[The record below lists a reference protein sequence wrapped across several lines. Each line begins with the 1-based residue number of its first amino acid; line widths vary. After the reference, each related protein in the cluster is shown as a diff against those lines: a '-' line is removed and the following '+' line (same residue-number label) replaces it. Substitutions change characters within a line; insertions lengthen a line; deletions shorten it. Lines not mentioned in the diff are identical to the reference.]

1 MTDLSFPTLT
11 RRHLL
16 GGLGATAFVGRARA
30 EDETPTAATAGTLA
44 LQPFHGPH
52 QAGIV
57 TPQPAAALYVAFD
70 VLAERRADLAPL
82 MRTLT
87 ERLAFLT
94 RGGAVPESHPQLPP
108 RDSGILG
115 PTVLSDNLTA
125 TVSVGASLFDY
136 RFGLARARPRHL
148 GPMERFSNDALDPA
162 QCHGDLLIQF
172 CSNTAETNIHALR
185 DVIKAT
191 PGLLAPR
198 WKVEGFLPP
207 HVVKTMGADTVR
219 NMLGFKDGTAN
230 LDARDPRVMDR
241 YVWVGP
247 NHGEPAWAVGGSY
260 QVVRIIRTLVERW
273 DRTPLGEQEAIIG
286 RHKGS
291 GAPLRQG
298 HERDTPDYAA
308 DPNGEAVSLAAHIRL
323 ANPRLP
329 GTEDNLILR
338 RSYNYSRGITA
349 AGQLDMGLLF
359 VCYQADLTAGFITV
373 QNRLSGE
380 GLEEYIRPIG
390 GGYFFALPGA
400 AGPENILGEDLLAA
414 P

>member
-1 MTDLSFPTLT
+1 MRFSSPVST
-11 RRHLL
+11 RRRFL
-16 GGLGATAFVGRARA
+16 GGLGAAALLGPARA
-30 EDETPTAATAGTLA
+30 EDATPTTATEGTLVA
-44 LQPFHGPH
+44 QPFYGSH

-70 VLAERRADLAPL
+70 VLAERRGELPHL
-82 MRTLT
+82 FRTLT

-94 RGGAVPESHPQLPP
+94 RGGAVPDVHPQLPP
-108 RDSGILG
+108 RNSGILG
-115 PTVLSDNLTA
+115 PTVLPDNLTA

-136 RFGLARARPRHL
+136 RFGLGRARPRHL
-148 GPMERFSNDALDPA
+148 GSMERFPNDALDPA

-191 PGLLAPR
+191 PGLLTPR
-198 WKVEGFLPP
+198 WKIEGFLPP

-230 LDARDPRVMDR
+230 LDARDPRLMDR

-247 NHGEPAWAVGGSY
+247 GQGEPAWAIGGSY

-286 RHKGS
+286 RHKGT
-291 GAPLRQG
+291 GAPLRQA
-298 HERDTPDYAA
+298 HERDVPDYAA
-308 DPNGEAVSLAAHIRL
+308 DPDGEAISLAAHIRL

-329 GTEDNLILR
+329 GTEGSLILR
-338 RSYNYSRGITA
+338 RSYNYSRGLTA

-359 VCYQADLTAGFITV
+359 VCYQADLAAGFITV

-390 GGYFFALPGA
+390 GGYFFALPGIPGA
-400 AGPENILGEDLLAA
+400 ESFLGEGMLAA
-414 P
+414 I

>member
-1 MTDLSFPTLT
+1 MMRLPSPVST
-11 RRHLL
+11 RRSFL
-16 GGLGATAFVGRARA
+16 GGLGAAALLRPARA
-30 EDETPTAATAGTLA
+30 EDATPTTATEGTLVA
-44 LQPFHGPH
+44 QPFYGIH

-57 TPQPAAALYVAFD
+57 TPQPAAALSIAFD
-70 VLAERRADLAPL
+70 VLAERRGELPHL
-82 MRTLT
+82 FRTLT

-94 RGGAVPESHPQLPP
+94 RGGAVPDVHPQLPP
-108 RDSGILG
+108 RNSGILG
-115 PTVLSDNLTA
+115 PTVLPDNLTA

-148 GPMERFSNDALDPA
+148 GPMERFANDALDPA

-185 DVIKAT
+185 DVLKAT

-198 WKVEGFLPP
+198 WKIEGFLPP

-230 LDARDPRVMDR
+230 LDVRDPRLMDR

-247 NHGEPAWAVGGSY
+247 EQGEPAWAVGGSY

-298 HERDTPDYAA
+298 HERDVPDYAG
-308 DPNGEAVSLAAHIRL
+308 DPDGEAISLAAHIRL

-329 GTEDNLILR
+329 GTEGSLILR
-338 RSYNYSRGITA
+338 RSYNYSRGLTA

-390 GGYFFALPGA
+390 GGYFFALPGI
-400 AGPENILGEDLLAA
+400 AGPEGFLGEGLLAA
-414 P
+414 V

>member
-1 MTDLSFPTLT
+1 MRLPSPVPT
-11 RRHLL
+11 RRRFL
-16 GGLGATAFVGRARA
+16 GGLGAAALLGQARA
-30 EDETPTAATAGTLA
+30 EDATPTTATEGTLVA
-44 LQPFHGPH
+44 QPFYGPH

-70 VLAERRADLAPL
+70 VLAERRGELPHL
-82 MRTLT
+82 FRTLT

-94 RGGAVPESHPQLPP
+94 SGGAVPDLHPQLPP
-108 RDSGILG
+108 RNSGILG
-115 PTVLSDNLTA
+115 PTVLPDNLTA

-136 RFGLARARPRHL
+136 RFGLTRARPRHL

-185 DVIKAT
+185 DVLKAT

-198 WKVEGFLPP
+198 WKMEGFLPP

-230 LDARDPRVMDR
+230 LDVRDPRLMDR

-247 NHGEPAWAVGGSY
+247 GRDEPAWAVGGSY

-298 HERDTPDYAA
+298 HERDAPDYAG
-308 DPNGEAVSLAAHIRL
+308 DPDGEAISLAAHIRL

-329 GTEDNLILR
+329 GTEGSLILR
-338 RSYNYSRGITA
+338 RSYNYSRGLTA

-359 VCYQADLTAGFITV
+359 VCYQADLAAGFITV

-390 GGYFFALPGA
+390 GGYFFALPGI
-400 AGPENILGEDLLAA
+400 AGPGSFLGEGLLAA
-414 P
+414 V

>member
-1 MTDLSFPTLT
+1 MRFLSPVTS
-11 RRHLL
+11 RRRFL
-16 GGLGATAFVGRARA
+16 GGLGAAALLGPARA
-30 EDETPTAATAGTLA
+30 EDATPTTATEGTLVA
-44 LQPFHGPH
+44 QPFHGPH

-70 VLAERRADLAPL
+70 VLAERRGELPHL
-82 MRTLT
+82 FRTLT

-94 RGGAVPESHPQLPP
+94 RGGAVPDLHPQLPP
-108 RDSGILG
+108 RNSGILG
-115 PTVLSDNLTA
+115 PTVLPDNLTA

-148 GPMERFSNDALDPA
+148 GPMERFSNDALDPG

-198 WKVEGFLPP
+198 WKIEGFLPP

-230 LDARDPRVMDR
+230 LDVRDSRLMDR

-247 NHGEPAWAVGGSY
+247 GQDEPAWATGGSY

-298 HERDTPDYAA
+298 HERDVPDYGA
-308 DPNGEAVSLAAHIRL
+308 DPDGEAISLAAHIRL

-329 GTEDNLILR
+329 GTEGSLILR
-338 RSYNYSRGITA
+338 RSYNYSRGLTA

-359 VCYQADLTAGFITV
+359 VCYQADLAAGFITV

-380 GLEEYIRPIG
+380 GLEEYIRPTG
-390 GGYFFALPGA
+390 GGYFFALPGVP
-400 AGPENILGEDLLAA
+400 GPESFLGEGLLAA
-414 P
+414 V

>member
-1 MTDLSFPTLT
+1 MMRFSSPVST
-11 RRHLL
+11 RRRFL
-16 GGLGATAFVGRARA
+16 GGLGAAALLGPARA
-30 EDETPTAATAGTLA
+30 EDATPTTATEGTLVA
-44 LQPFHGPH
+44 QPFYGSH

-70 VLAERRADLAPL
+70 VLAERRGELPHL
-82 MRTLT
+82 FRTLT

-94 RGGAVPESHPQLPP
+94 RGGAVPDVHPQMPP
-108 RDSGILG
+108 RNSGILG
-115 PTVLSDNLTA
+115 PTVLPDNLTA

-148 GPMERFSNDALDPA
+148 GSMERFPNDALDPA

-191 PGLLAPR
+191 PGLLTPR
-198 WKVEGFLPP
+198 WKIEGFLPP

-230 LDARDPRVMDR
+230 LDARDPRLMDR

-247 NHGEPAWAVGGSY
+247 GQDEPAWAIGGSY

-286 RHKGS
+286 RHKGT
-291 GAPLRQG
+291 GAPLRQA
-298 HERDTPDYAA
+298 HERDVPDYAA
-308 DPNGEAVSLAAHIRL
+308 DPDGEAISLAAYIRL

-329 GTEDNLILR
+329 GTEGSLILR
-338 RSYNYSRGITA
+338 RSYNYSRGLTA

-359 VCYQADLTAGFITV
+359 VCYQADLAAGFITV

-390 GGYFFALPGA
+390 GGYFFALPGIPGA
-400 AGPENILGEDLLAA
+400 ESFLGEGMLAA
-414 P
+414 I

>member
-1 MTDLSFPTLT
+1 MRFSSPVST
-11 RRHLL
+11 RRRFL
-16 GGLGATAFVGRARA
+16 GGLGAAALLGPARA
-30 EDETPTAATAGTLA
+30 EDATPTTATEGTLVA
-44 LQPFHGPH
+44 QPFYGSH

-70 VLAERRADLAPL
+70 VLAERRGELPHL
-82 MRTLT
+82 FRTLT

-94 RGGAVPESHPQLPP
+94 RGGAVPDVHPQMPP
-108 RDSGILG
+108 RNSGILG
-115 PTVLSDNLTA
+115 PTVLPDNLTA

-148 GPMERFSNDALDPA
+148 GSMERFPNDALDPA

-191 PGLLAPR
+191 PGLLTPR
-198 WKVEGFLPP
+198 WKIEGFLPP

-230 LDARDPRVMDR
+230 LDARDPRLMDR

-247 NHGEPAWAVGGSY
+247 GQDEPAWAIGGSY

-286 RHKGS
+286 RHKGT
-291 GAPLRQG
+291 GAPLRQA
-298 HERDTPDYAA
+298 HERDVPDYAA
-308 DPNGEAVSLAAHIRL
+308 DPDGEAISLAAHIRL

-329 GTEDNLILR
+329 GTEGSLILR
-338 RSYNYSRGITA
+338 RSYNYSRGLTA

-359 VCYQADLTAGFITV
+359 VCYQADLAAGFITV

-390 GGYFFALPGA
+390 GGYFFALPGIPGA
-400 AGPENILGEDLLAA
+400 ESFLGEGMLAA
-414 P
+414 I

>member
-1 MTDLSFPTLT
+1 MRFPSPVTT
-11 RRHLL
+11 RRRFLGGFGAAALL
-16 GGLGATAFVGRARA
+16 GPARA
-30 EDETPTAATAGTLA
+30 EDATPTTATEGTLVA
-44 LQPFHGPH
+44 QPFYGPH

-70 VLAERRADLAPL
+70 VLAERRGELPHL
-82 MRTLT
+82 FRTLT

-94 RGGAVPESHPQLPP
+94 RGGAVPDLHLQLPP

-115 PTVLSDNLTA
+115 PTVLPDNLTA

-148 GPMERFSNDALDPA
+148 GPMERFPNDALDPA

-191 PGLLAPR
+191 PGLLTPR
-198 WKVEGFLPP
+198 WKIEGFLPP

-230 LDARDPRVMDR
+230 LDVRDPRLMDR
-241 YVWVGP
+241 YVWVGA
-247 NHGEPAWAVGGSY
+247 GQDEPAWTAGGSY

-298 HERDTPDYAA
+298 HEREVPDYAA
-308 DPNGEAVSLAAHIRL
+308 DPDGEAISLAAHIRL

-329 GTEDNLILR
+329 GTEGSLILR
-338 RSYNYSRGITA
+338 RSYNYSRGLTA

-359 VCYQADLTAGFITV
+359 VCYQADLSAGFITV

-380 GLEEYIRPIG
+380 GLEEYIRPTG
-390 GGYFFALPGA
+390 GGYFFALPGVP
-400 AGPENILGEDLLAA
+400 GPEAFLGEGLLAA
-414 P
+414 V

>member
-1 MTDLSFPTLT
+1 MRFSSPVST
-11 RRHLL
+11 RRRFL
-16 GGLGATAFVGRARA
+16 GGLGAAALLGPARA
-30 EDETPTAATAGTLA
+30 EDATPTTATEGTLVA
-44 LQPFHGPH
+44 QPFYGSH

-57 TPQPAAALYVAFD
+57 TPQPAAALDVAFD
-70 VLAERRADLAPL
+70 VLAERRGELPHL
-82 MRTLT
+82 FRTLT

-94 RGGAVPESHPQLPP
+94 RGGAVPDVHPQLPP
-108 RDSGILG
+108 RNSGILG
-115 PTVLSDNLTA
+115 PTVLPDNLTA

-148 GPMERFSNDALDPA
+148 GSMERFPNDALDPA

-191 PGLLAPR
+191 PGLLTPR
-198 WKVEGFLPP
+198 WKIEGFLPP

-230 LDARDPRVMDR
+230 LDAGDPRLMDR

-247 NHGEPAWAVGGSY
+247 GQDEPAWAIGGSY

-291 GAPLRQG
+291 GAPLRQA
-298 HERDTPDYAA
+298 HERDVPDYAA
-308 DPNGEAVSLAAHIRL
+308 DPDGEAISLAAHIRL

-329 GTEDNLILR
+329 GTEGSLILR
-338 RSYNYSRGITA
+338 RSYNYSRGLTA

-359 VCYQADLTAGFITV
+359 VCYQADLAAGFITV

-390 GGYFFALPGA
+390 GGYFFALPGVPGA
-400 AGPENILGEDLLAA
+400 ESFLGEGMLAA
-414 P
+414 I

>member
-1 MTDLSFPTLT
+1 MMHLPSPVFT
-11 RRHLL
+11 RRRFL
-16 GGLGATAFVGRARA
+16 GGLGAAGLLGPARA
-30 EDETPTAATAGTLA
+30 EDATPTAATEGA
-44 LQPFHGPH
+44 LVAQPFYGVH

-57 TPQPAAALYVAFD
+57 TPQPAASLYVAFD
-70 VLAERRADLAPL
+70 VLAERRAELPHL
-82 MRTLT
+82 FRTLT

-94 RGGAVPESHPQLPP
+94 RGGAVPDVHPQLPP
-108 RDSGILG
+108 RNSGILG
-115 PTVLSDNLTA
+115 PTVLPDNLTA

-185 DVIKAT
+185 DVLKAT

-198 WKVEGFLPP
+198 WKIEGFLPP

-230 LDARDPRVMDR
+230 LDVRDPRLMDR

-247 NHGEPAWAVGGSY
+247 EQGEPAWATGGSY

-298 HERDTPDYAA
+298 HERDAPDYAG
-308 DPNGEAVSLAAHIRL
+308 DPDGEAISLAAHIRL

-329 GTEDNLILR
+329 GTEGSLILR
-338 RSYNYSRGITA
+338 RSYNYSRGLTA

-359 VCYQADLTAGFITV
+359 VCYQADLAAGFITV

-380 GLEEYIRPIG
+380 GLEEYIRPVG
-390 GGYFFALPGA
+390 GGYFFALPGI
-400 AGPENILGEDLLAA
+400 AGPEGFLGEGLLAA
-414 P
+414 V

>member
-1 MTDLSFPTLT
+1 MTRLSPPVPT
-11 RRHLL
+11 RRRFL
-16 GGLGATAFVGRARA
+16 GGLGAATLVGPVRA
-30 EDETPTAATAGTLA
+30 EDATPTPATEGTLVA
-44 LQPFHGPH
+44 QPFYGPH

-70 VLAERRADLAPL
+70 VLAERRSELPDLL
-82 MRTLT
+82 RTLT
-87 ERLAFLT
+87 ERLAFLA
-94 RGGAVPESHPQLPP
+94 RGGVVPDSHPQLPP

-136 RFGLARARPRHL
+136 RFGLARARPRQL

-162 QCHGDLLIQF
+162 QCHGDLMIQF

-198 WKVEGFLPP
+198 WKIEGFLPP

-230 LDARDPRVMDR
+230 LDVRDARLMDR

-247 NHGEPAWAVGGSY
+247 ERGEPAWTVGGSY

-298 HERDTPDYAA
+298 HERDTPAYAG
-308 DPNGEAVSLAAHIRL
+308 DPNGEAISLAAHIRL

-338 RSYNYSRGITA
+338 RSYNYSRGLTA

-359 VCYQADLTAGFITV
+359 VCYQADLAAGFIAV

-390 GGYFFALPGA
+390 GGYFFALPGV
-400 AGPENILGEDLLAA
+400 AGPGRFLGEGLLAA
-414 P
+414 V